1 MYVKREACLVHLVIL
16 SRDSELMIDQLVEFF
31 MVEST
36 HPDLNL
42 RLNRGVRIFL
52 DLSHHSST
60 QGLPSPL
67 LELQMLPLSDESC
80 TFRFSGL
87 PLTNSDKAAT
97 GWPEKRTVA
106 LQKFS
111 DSFFKLY

>member
-52 DLSHHSST
+52 DLFREITSFIYT
-60 QGLPSPL
+60 RSPVSVVGT
-67 LELQMLPLSDESC
+67 SDV
-80 TFRFSGL
+80 TTLR
-87 PLTNSDKAAT
+87 
-97 GWPEKRTVA
+97 
-106 LQKFS
+106 
-111 DSFFKLY
+111 